1 MSNYRL
7 EVVVDSVE
15 GAQAAQAGGAHR
27 IELCS
32 ALLEGGI
39 TPSLATLELTR
50 AAITI
55 GLQAMI
61 RPRGGDFVYS
71 STEYAVMQRDIEI
84 AKSAGADGIVLGL
97 LLPEGVIDAKRTAAL
112 VQLAHPLTVTFHRAF
127 DMVADLPYALEV
139 LIDLGIE
146 RVLTSGGEVSALEG
160 AETIAA
166 LVEQA
171 ADRIIVMPGG
181 GITERNIAR
190 IAAQTGARELHLSG
204 RRTTD
209 SPMQYRNPRVPLG
222 GALYPPE
229 YARPVTA
236 AARIRAGQRA
246 LSDTPHN

>member
-1 MSNYRL
+1 MSNFRL

-15 GAQAAQAGGAHR
+15 GALAAQEGGAHR
-27 IELCS
+27 VELC
-32 ALLEGGI
+32 AGLLEGGV
-39 TPSLATLELTR
+39 TPSMGSLELTR

-71 STEYAVMQRDIEI
+71 NSEYAVMQRDIEL
-84 AKSAGADGIVLGL
+84 AKTAGADGIVLGL
-97 LLPEGVIDAKRTAAL
+97 LLAEGVIDAKRTAAL
-112 VQLAHPLTVTFHRAF
+112 VQLARPLTVTFHRAF

-139 LIDLGIE
+139 LINLGIE

-160 AETIAA
+160 TATIAA

-204 RRTTD
+204 RRATE
-209 SPMQYRNPRVPLG
+209 SAMQFRNPRVPLG

-229 YARPVTA
+229 YSRLVTA
-236 AARIRAGQRA
+236 AERVRAGHRA
-246 LSDTPHN
+246 LIEL